1 MPKRQPRK
9 HEIRIR
15 RMVSSGRY
23 DLDKRMDEIDR
34 EWNLGERH
42 KPLSFRQMAKASK
55 AERL

>member
-1 MPKRQPRK
+1 MPKRQPTK